1 MGIVSFRHSRGAR
14 EEMRGKNVQQMWR
27 WMMHRHWCVTVRR
40 WLGVFGVL
48 VVVLTVSAQAQ
59 QAEERSPYAG
69 QEEREI
75 KALSE
80 ADVRG
85 LLAGSGMPFGGMAK
99 AAELN
104 GYPGP
109 RHVLDLDEAGKL
121 ALTPEQYRK
130 TRELYEKMRAEAIP
144 LGKQLLEVEKEIDRA
159 FARRTITESFL
170 RRKVAESAE
179 LYGKLRFVHLKYHL
193 AMTRLL
199 TPQQIQQYN
208 ELRGYH
214 HHRHRP
220 MMEHSHPEK

>member
-1 MGIVSFRHSRGAR
+1 LSR
-14 EEMRGKNVQQMWR
+14 
-27 WMMHRHWCVTVRR
+27 
-40 WLGVFGVL
+40 
-48 VVVLTVSAQAQ
+48 
-59 QAEERSPYAG
+59 
-69 QEEREI
+69 
-75 KALSE
+75 
-80 ADVRG
+80 ADVQG

-109 RHVLDLDEAGKL
+109 RHVLDLHKAGKL

-144 LGKQLLEVEKEIDRA
+144 LGKQILKVEKEIDRA

-170 RRKVAESAE
+170 RQKVAESAE

-214 HHRHRP
+214 HRENGDCAGVSPAYPERRQRDKGRFWVAPQNDLPSFQRP
-220 MMEHSHPEK
+220 GIDQGKRLDN